1 MPKIG
6 ELIDIKHGYA
16 YKGKY
21 IVREK
26 NDNILVTPGNFY
38 VGGGFKNEKN
48 KYYVGESIEGYI
60 LKPNDIIIAMTDL
73 SKETDI
79 LGYAARVPS
88 DGCQY
93 LHNQRIGLVTVKSKD
108 LNPDYLYWVMRSK
121 IYQKKVA
128 ATATGSTVK
137 HTSPKLIKEINIE
150 VPSLLRQK
158 KIANLMNNIEQRIIL
173 NNKINNNLEQQ
184 AMTIYKQCFDS
195 DVNQEWKK
203 GVLSDV
209 ADITMGQSPIGTSL
223 NTEGNGTLFFQ
234 GRTDFSFRFP
244 NIRLF
249 TTEPKRMA
257 SINDIL
263 MSVRAPVGDLNVAH
277 IECCIGRGL
286 AAIRSKL
293 NHQSFIFYTLRFL
306 KRKLD
311 SFNGEGTVFGSI
323 NKQALNNFPILI
335 PPAEKIDEFETL
347 VSFMDLT
354 IRNNYNEIHRLNQ
367 MRDILLPKLLSGELD
382 VSNIDI

>member
-1 MPKIG
+1 MKCNYYNLK
-6 ELIDIKHGYA
+6 ELATIKYGKNQKNVISETGDFPIFGTGGLMGYA
-16 YKGKY
+16 TK
-21 IVREK
+21 
-26 NDNILVTPGNFY
+26 
-38 VGGGFKNEKN
+38 
-48 KYYVGESIEGYI
+48 
-60 LKPNDIIIAMTDL
+60 
-73 SKETDI
+73 
-79 LGYAARVPS
+79 
-88 DGCQY
+88 
-93 LHNQRIGLVTVKSKD
+93 
-108 LNPDYLYWVMRSK
+108 YLYDKPTVMIGRK
-121 IYQKKVA
+121 GTINKVRYYDKPFW
-128 ATATGSTVK
+128 TVD
-137 HTSPKLIKEINIE
+137 TLFYTEINENIIFPKFFYYLLSRVDFNQYNEGTTIPSLRTETLYRLEFE
-150 VPSLLRQK
+150 VPSLKVQD
-158 KIANLMNNIEQRIIL
+158 KIIKLLGPIDNKIKL
-173 NNKINNNLEQQ
+173 NEAINNNLEQQ

>member
-1 MPKIG
+1 
-6 ELIDIKHGYA
+6 
-16 YKGKY
+16 
-21 IVREK
+21 
-26 NDNILVTPGNFY
+26 
-38 VGGGFKNEKN
+38 
-48 KYYVGESIEGYI
+48 
-60 LKPNDIIIAMTDL
+60 
-73 SKETDI
+73 
-79 LGYAARVPS
+79 
-88 DGCQY
+88 
-93 LHNQRIGLVTVKSKD
+93 
-108 LNPDYLYWVMRSK
+108 
-121 IYQKKVA
+121 
-128 ATATGSTVK
+128 
-137 HTSPKLIKEINIE
+137 
-150 VPSLLRQK
+150 
-158 KIANLMNNIEQRIIL
+158 
-173 NNKINNNLEQQ
+173 
-184 AMTIYKQCFDS
+184 MTIYKQCFDS

-257 SINDIL
+257 SINNIL

-323 NKQALNNFPILI
+323 NKQTLNNFPILI

>member
-1 MPKIG
+1 MSKWIRCTLGDLITFQRGFDLPKNKMQEGIFPVVGSNGIIGFHNTYTTDEPSITIGRSGNVGKPFVYYGKTWSHNTTLYVKDYKGNDSIFVFYLLKSLDLGSYAGGSAVPTLNRNHIHDMDIIVPNSVEEQRKIG
-6 ELIDIKHGYA
+6 VFL
-16 YKGKY
+16 
-21 IVREK
+21 
-26 NDNILVTPGNFY
+26 
-38 VGGGFKNEKN
+38 
-48 KYYVGESIEGYI
+48 
-60 LKPNDIIIAMTDL
+60 
-73 SKETDI
+73 
-79 LGYAARVPS
+79 
-88 DGCQY
+88 
-93 LHNQRIGLVTVKSKD
+93 
-108 LNPDYLYWVMRSK
+108 
-121 IYQKKVA
+121 
-128 ATATGSTVK
+128 
-137 HTSPKLIKEINIE
+137 
-150 VPSLLRQK
+150 K
-158 KIANLMNNIEQRIIL
+158 KIDDKIEL
-173 NNKINNNLEQQ
+173 NNSINNNLEQQ

-257 SINDIL
+257 AINEIL

>member
-1 MPKIG
+1 MKCNYYNLK
-6 ELIDIKHGYA
+6 ELATIKYGKNQKNVISETGDFPIFGTGGLMGYA
-16 YKGKY
+16 TK
-21 IVREK
+21 
-26 NDNILVTPGNFY
+26 
-38 VGGGFKNEKN
+38 
-48 KYYVGESIEGYI
+48 
-60 LKPNDIIIAMTDL
+60 
-73 SKETDI
+73 
-79 LGYAARVPS
+79 
-88 DGCQY
+88 
-93 LHNQRIGLVTVKSKD
+93 
-108 LNPDYLYWVMRSK
+108 YLYDKPTVMIGRK
-121 IYQKKVA
+121 GTINKVRYYDKPFW
-128 ATATGSTVK
+128 TVD
-137 HTSPKLIKEINIE
+137 TLFYTEINENIIFPKFFYYLLSRVDFNQYNEGTTIPSLRTETLYRLEFE
-150 VPSLLRQK
+150 VPSLKVQD
-158 KIANLMNNIEQRIIL
+158 KIIKLLGPIENKIKL
-173 NNKINNNLEQQ
+173 NEAINNNLEQQ

-234 GRTDFSFRFP
+234 GRTDFSLRFP

-257 SINDIL
+257 AINEIL